1 MNKENVF
8 LVVGGDLRQVYTA
21 KKLAENNKVYA
32 AGFDNNIIGDSQSR
46 TYVVIK

>member
-21 KKLAENNKVYA
+21 KNWLK
-32 AGFDNNIIGDSQSR
+32 IIRYTLQDV
-46 TYVVIK
+46 TITL